1 MEANMEFDVSKS
13 DDKEYV
19 IEMVDK
25 QGSLLDLASDRLK
38 NDKEVVMTAINQD
51 GNSLEFASK
60 ELKDDKEVVLASI
73 KKVRLDS
80 LLC

>member
-1 MEANMEFDVSKS
+1 MDFDVSKA
-13 DDKEYV
+13 DNKEYV
-19 IEMVDK
+19 LEMVSK

-80 LLC
+80 MLCK

>member
-13 DDKEYV
+13 DDKENV
-19 IEMVDK
+19 IVGKE
-25 QGSLLDLASDRLK
+25 GSLLDVASDRLK
-38 NDKEVVMTAINQD
+38 NDKEVVMVAINQD